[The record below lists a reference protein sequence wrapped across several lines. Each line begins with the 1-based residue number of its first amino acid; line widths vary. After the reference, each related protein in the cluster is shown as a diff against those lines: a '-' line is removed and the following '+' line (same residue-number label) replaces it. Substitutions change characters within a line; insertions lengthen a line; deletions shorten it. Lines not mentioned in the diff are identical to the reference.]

1 VSSRERI
8 LDAIRSAKPS
18 GVAIASPVVQSVDV
32 GDNIARFESS
42 VTINGGRFFR
52 ASDISEAATIISR
65 EYASAYQVISNVE
78 GINGSRLLRAEDDPH
93 TLADVD
99 LAIVQGEV
107 GVAENAAIWLSESR
121 LVKRA
126 LPFIAQNL
134 AILIREGDIVATLHE
149 AYARISVANGG
160 YGVFVSAPSK
170 TADIEQS
177 LVIGAHG
184 PRSLSVILMP

>member
-1 VSSRERI
+1 MRV
-8 LDAIRSAKPS
+8 
-18 GVAIASPVVQSVDV
+18 
-32 GDNIARFESS
+32 
-42 VTINGGRFFR
+42 
-52 ASDISEAATIISR
+52 
-65 EYASAYQVISNVE
+65 
-78 GINGSRLLRAEDDPH
+78 EDDPH

-99 LAIVQGEV
+99 LAVVQGEV

-121 LVKRA
+121 LVKRV
-126 LPFIAQNL
+126 LPFIAQDL
-134 AILIREGDIVATLHE
+134 AIVIREKDIVANLHE
-149 AYARISVANGG
+149 AYARISVAEEG

>member
-1 VSSRERI
+1 MNSRERI
-8 LDAIRSAKPS
+8 LKAVRSAKPT
-18 GVAIASPVVQSVDV
+18 G
-32 GDNIARFESS
+32 NIAAIPAVNPVSTCDTIVRFEAS
-42 VTINGGRFFR
+42 VLKNGGRYFKV
-52 ASDISEAATIISR
+52 SGMEQAAEVITR
-65 EYASAYQVISNVE
+65 EYAAAHQIISTVP
-78 GINGSRLLRAEDDPH
+78 GIEGSRPLRGDDAPR

-99 LAIVQGEV
+99 LAIVQGER
-107 GVAENAAIWLSESR
+107 GVAENAAVSLDESR

-134 AILIREGDIVATLHE
+134 AILIREADIVATLHE
-149 AYARISVANGG
+149 AYARINVAEAG

-184 PRSLSVILMP
+184 PRSLSVIVMP